1 MWGWER
7 EVVFDVERSSKL
19 SCLFVFFS
27 FLLSYL
33 VSFHCIKAL
42 ELEAEKE
49 EEVTE
54 GRLYPREKLKYSSR
68 FYV

>member
-1 MWGWER
+1 
-7 EVVFDVERSSKL
+7 VERSSKL

-27 FLLSYL
+27 SLFSCL

-42 ELEAEKE
+42 ELEAEKDE
-49 EEVTE
+49 EITE
-54 GRLYPREKLKYSSR
+54 ARLYPVEELKYSSR